1 MDRKKKDPNRYN
13 DMYDLPHHVSKKY
26 PHMSIKNRAGQFSP
40 FAALTGYGEAI
51 TETARF
57 TDHQKN
63 LTEDEMQLIDQAL
76 RTALEKHA
84 PIHIRY
90 FLPDDKK
97 EGGSYQEICDKI
109 SKWDPMTQEIL
120 LEGGK
125 TISIDHIMDA
135 ELMDRSMENPT
146 ENS

>member
-1 MDRKKKDPNRYN
+1 MDRKKKDPNRYK
-13 DMYDLPHHVSKKY
+13 DMYDLPHPVSKKH

-63 LTEDEMQLIDQAL
+63 LTEDEMQLVDQTL

-84 PIHIRY
+84 PLRIRY
-90 FLPDDKK
+90 FLPDNKK
-97 EGGSYQEICDKI
+97 EGGSYQEIHGI
-109 SKWDPMTQEIL
+109 IYKWDALVHKIIFESGEAIF
-120 LEGGK
+120 
-125 TISIDHIMDA
+125 IDHIIDA